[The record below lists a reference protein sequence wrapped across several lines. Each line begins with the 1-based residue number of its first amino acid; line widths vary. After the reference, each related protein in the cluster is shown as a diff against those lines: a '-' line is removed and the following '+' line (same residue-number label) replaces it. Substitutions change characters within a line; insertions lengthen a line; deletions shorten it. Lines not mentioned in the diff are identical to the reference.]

1 MIIVRRKI
9 RKNSAPADPRE
20 DELHIGGTEIRR
32 VKTQKNFK
40 CDEEEVIGDGL

>member
-32 VKTQKNFK
+32 VKTQK